1 MTRTTYFLS
10 ILVILLICSCS
21 DNKHENSTNSE
32 YKEETLD
39 LEENNF
45 TKNKNTE
52 EVDLDVSDEYKDEE
66 PKFENGTYPAFVNYY
81 NPQTGYSASYYLDV
95 VTIQLTYH

>member
-1 MTRTTYFLS
+1 M
-10 ILVILLICSCS
+10 ICSCS
-21 DNKHENSTNSE
+21 DNKHENSTNLE

-45 TKNKNTE
+45 TKNENTE

-66 PKFENGTYPAFVNYY
+66 PKFENGTYPAFIDYY